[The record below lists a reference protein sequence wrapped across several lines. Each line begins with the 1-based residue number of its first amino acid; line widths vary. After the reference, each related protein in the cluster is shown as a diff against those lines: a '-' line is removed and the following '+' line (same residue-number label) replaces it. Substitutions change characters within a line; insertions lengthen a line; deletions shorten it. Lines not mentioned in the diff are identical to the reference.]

1 MTQQEK
7 ELLLQDLC
15 MRLPYRPKVKIGEH
29 SDYAVV
35 GIDLSQRQPVIIEM
49 EKYGQRIEGSF
60 ENIKPILRSLGTMT
74 LEERKEYDSTC
85 SDWYESLE
93 TYQWLC
99 KNHFDFNYLI
109 PMGLAVEITNK

>member
-49 EKYGQRIEGSF
+49 ENMDRG
-60 ENIKPILRSLGTMT
+60 
-74 LEERKEYDSTC
+74 
-85 SDWYESLE
+85 
-93 TYQWLC
+93 
-99 KNHFDFNYLI
+99 
-109 PMGLAVEITNK
+109 